1 MQNNRLFLRFG
12 LKVWNLVCALG
23 QTDYAI
29 IFALQKET
37 KYLYKLKKNTNA
49 HFCTLKYK
57 YVLLSIKYISFKY
70 ITSL

>member
-1 MQNNRLFLRFG
+1 ME
-12 LKVWNLVCALG
+12 

-37 KYLYKLKKNTNA
+37 KYLYKLEKNTNV

-57 YVLLSIKYISFKY
+57 YVLLSIKYIFFKY
-70 ITSL
+70 TTSL